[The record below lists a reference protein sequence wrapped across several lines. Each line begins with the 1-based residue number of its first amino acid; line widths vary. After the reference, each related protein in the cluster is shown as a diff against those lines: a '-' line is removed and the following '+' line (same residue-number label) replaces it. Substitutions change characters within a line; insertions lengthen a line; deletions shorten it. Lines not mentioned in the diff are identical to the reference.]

1 MLSLYLHTFTQKKK
15 RSFPRYTPRYLV
27 TGGRGGGAAVA
38 ARVGAEGGEP
48 HGPALV
54 PDTGQWSLLHREV
67 GHY

>member
-1 MLSLYLHTFTQKKK
+1 MT
-15 RSFPRYTPRYLV
+15 V
-27 TGGRGGGAAVA
+27 GRGGSAAVA

-67 GHY
+67 GHNYQRHTLFLHMVLQHCQT